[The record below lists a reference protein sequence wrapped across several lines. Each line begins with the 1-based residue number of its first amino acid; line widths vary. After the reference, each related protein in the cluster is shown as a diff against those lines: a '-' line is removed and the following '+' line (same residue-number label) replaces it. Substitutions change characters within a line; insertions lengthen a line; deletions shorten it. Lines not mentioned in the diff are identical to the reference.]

1 MERAPHTRPEVETVR
16 PAASAE
22 RRRAIIPR
30 WLYSMKFAIWIAVAL
45 ALASVFG
52 VLVQEF
58 YPVRNQA
65 EAQLLAERWPAPAVR
80 AFFFLN
86 LQDPFR
92 AVWFRTLLG
101 ALAASLIVCSAR
113 RFRSALRQAFLLR
126 PVREPRALQMLQNS
140 AIVHHV
146 SPELF
151 DDVIGHL
158 RRRFYRGTVERRP
171 DEYVAAM
178 HQGGVSRTGPVL
190 LHLGILALV
199 FGGLMTSLVG
209 RKSYLQVS
217 PGQEQAIEHSPYTVR
232 VDDFQI
238 ERNDAGM
245 IKQYRS
251 QISMLQDGVEV
262 ARQEISVNHPL
273 RHAGTNIYQASYG
286 ANPDR
291 ATHLAFAIRPQ
302 ETADG
307 ATGEASPHG
316 GSMHGS
322 GAHAGVDADAQP
334 VAGTTIQA
342 TMDATYPVPGFPGW
356 EFRVARF
363 FGHLVLSSE
372 GPVNGGRDF
381 ANPAAQIEILHD
393 GQPAGTQWAFLQFP
407 AMARADL
414 PFVIEMH
421 DAAPEMFTG
430 LEVNTNPG
438 APLVWLGFGI
448 STLGLLLSFLMQHRC
463 VFLLS
468 RPSERGWTVWIAGR
482 SDRERVRFAQDFERL
497 MDRVR
502 ASARRF
508 RVGRGN
514 ASGPDADPIESSSSQ
529 ALVSPSA

>member
-1 MERAPHTRPEVETVR
+1 MERAPRTRPEPESTQHPTL
-16 PAASAE
+16 PA

-45 ALASVFG
+45 ALASVLG

-65 EAQLLAERWPAPAVR
+65 EAELLATKLPAPAVR
-80 AFFFLN
+80 TFFLLH

-92 AVWFRTLLG
+92 AGWFRVLLA
-101 ALAASLIVCSAR
+101 ALATSLLLCSTR
-113 RFRSALRQAFLLR
+113 RFRSSLRQAFRLHPL
-126 PVREPRALQMLQNS
+126 REPRALQMMQNS
-140 AIVHHV
+140 ATVHHV

-151 DDVIGHL
+151 DDIVGHL
-158 RRRFYRGTVERRP
+158 RRRFFRGTVERRP
-171 DEYVAAM
+171 DEYVAAL
-178 HQGGVSRTGPVL
+178 HQGGVARTGPVL

-199 FGGLMTSLVG
+199 FGGLATSLVG
-209 RKSYLQVS
+209 RKTFLQVS
-217 PGQEQAIEHSPYTVR
+217 PGQSQTIEHSPYAVR

-238 ERNDAGM
+238 DRNDTGM

-251 QISMLQDGVEV
+251 QISMLEDGVEV

-273 RHAGTNIYQASYG
+273 RHAGYNIYQASYG
-286 ANPDR
+286 ADPER

-302 ETADG
+302 EPTPETSAEPG
-307 ATGEASPHG
+307 PHAEPVHG
-316 GSMHGS
+316 GA
-322 GAHAGVDADAQP
+322 AHAGMGAEKEPDAGAM
-334 VAGTTIQA
+334 VQA
-342 TMDATYPVPGFPGW
+342 TMDATSPVPGFPGW

-363 FGHLVLSSE
+363 FGHLVLTDE
-372 GPVNGGRDF
+372 GPANGGRDF
-381 ANPAAQIEILHD
+381 ANPAALIEVLHD

-414 PFVIEMH
+414 PFVIEMR

-448 STLGLLLSFLMQHRC
+448 STLGLLLSFLIQHRC
-463 VFLLS
+463 VFLLA
-468 RPSERGWTVWIAGR
+468 RPCERGWTVWIAGR
-482 SDRERVRFAQDFERL
+482 SDRERVRFAHEFDRL
-497 MDRVR
+497 MGRVR

-508 RVGRGN
+508 RVGRGGVG
-514 ASGPDADPIESSSSQ
+514 GPGADSVESSQ
-529 ALVSPSA
+529 ALLSPSA